1 MSKHEGS
8 KRLSLSRRGFL
19 RTSALGAA
27 GGGLLLG
34 TSNRAEAAE
43 ADDLL
48 QEFVRTISTL
58 QAEQPDLPGLVSIT
72 EFISTATPPGLSA
85 EDRALLS
92 GALYLKATRV
102 MERTCGFPS
111 PSEIEPTLS
120 RPQPMEQLGREY
132 FSSVLAQTKA
142 QMEANPE
149 YAERIWQ
156 ASDAAAQL
164 DEGND
169 GNDAAR
175 IPIIFIGFLIIAV
188 ILVIE
193 THLT

>member
-1 MSKHEGS
+1 MSKHQGS

-19 RTSALGAA
+19 STSALSAA

-34 TSNRAEAAE
+34 TSRRAEAAE

-48 QEFVRTISTL
+48 QEFVRTLSTI
-58 QAEQPDLPGLVSIT
+58 QEEQPDLPGLVSVN
-72 EFISTATPPGLSA
+72 EFIATAMPPELSE

-92 GALYLKATRV
+92 GAFYLKATRV
-102 MERTCGFPS
+102 LERTCGFPS
-111 PSEIEPTLS
+111 PSDILPTLS

-142 QMEANPE
+142 QMETNPE

-164 DEGND
+164 DEGN
-169 GNDAAR
+169 GAR
-175 IPIIFIGFLIIAV
+175 LIPLVLVGFLIFAL

-193 THLT
+193 NHYL